1 MAEAILTVVLQQ
13 ITTILSDKA
22 AEEMTRWG
30 DRKTVLKNL
39 ETYLKS
45 IRSVL
50 KDAEE
55 LQITD
60 DAIKLLLED
69 LKIVIYE
76 IEDELNLWSC
86 KVRKAES
93 VRTKVN
99 FLREFGIYRRSSDR
113 IKKICEKLSPFEL
126 KNKLDL
132 GKSKIISPL
141 RNKESTSYCDLSK
154 IIGRNGIKTE
164 LVFRLVDEEE
174 QGTQT
179 ISIVG
184 MGGIGK
190 TDLARLIYNDEL
202 LKTRFDKMIWVCVSN
217 LFDQKKVARDIIL
230 AFEEDNFSFPVY
242 LQDSVTLDFLLGNL
256 KQKIIDTRFFLVLDD
271 VWADDNGDWE
281 DLQAVLKHGKP
292 GSKILVTTRKV
303 SVANTLSCSS
313 GLIYHLS
320 SLPDEDCWSIL
331 KQFAFVGKDQL
342 SQQNRET
349 LECIA
354 ERISTKSKGLP
365 LVAKDLG
372 HHLQKSEARL
382 WNDIN
387 DKELCNLAVWER
399 VVRSLF
405 LSYHDLPRSRIRDC
419 FLYCVI
425 FPKGLQIWR
434 DNLIRHWIGQGY
446 LAPSGNVKREDEV
459 EATGREFFQHL
470 ASCSLFQDFVEEDG
484 AGIVACKMHDIIHDL
499 VQYLTSKDFV
509 MKEVN
514 RYEMKFQLPSNDA
527 RHLTVILEPY
537 FPLSIEGGSKLRSL
551 SIFSALGTRVVT
563 DKSLHQL
570 FEKSPCLRVLDLGMN
585 NSCDDLIPEI
595 SSKIGDLIHLRHL
608 NLFCCKMIHR
618 LPDTICQLHDLLSLD
633 LHGCSRLGKLPD
645 GLGNL
650 INLRYLC
657 TTDCSSLTYYP
668 KGIGKLTSLR
678 TLTDIIAR
686 ADCDDPK
693 VFCIGDLE
701 NLDNLHEIL
710 RLKLV
715 GNVIDVQQ
723 ADKAKLQNKTHLKKI
738 KIYLDGRIDHAVA
751 DTTLNLPL
759 SMANGFFNDHEW

>member
-1 MAEAILTVVLQQ
+1 ML
-13 ITTILSDKA
+13 
-22 AEEMTRWG
+22 
-30 DRKTVLKNL
+30 
-39 ETYLKS
+39 
-45 IRSVL
+45 
-50 KDAEE
+50 
-55 LQITD
+55 
-60 DAIKLLLED
+60 
-69 LKIVIYE
+69 
-76 IEDELNLWSC
+76 
-86 KVRKAES
+86 
-93 VRTKVN
+93 
-99 FLREFGIYRRSSDR
+99 
-113 IKKICEKLSPFEL
+113 
-126 KNKLDL
+126 
-132 GKSKIISPL
+132 
-141 RNKESTSYCDLSK
+141 
-154 IIGRNGIKTE
+154 
-164 LVFRLVDEEE
+164 RLVDEEE

-184 MGGIGK
+184 MGGLGK
-190 TDLARLIYNDEL
+190 TDLARLIYNDER
-202 LKTRFDKMIWVCVSN
+202 LKTRFDKMIWLCVSN
-217 LFDQKKVARDIIL
+217 LFDKKKVARDIIL
-230 AFEEDNFSFPVY
+230 AFEEDNFNFFY

-256 KQKIIDTRFFLVLDD
+256 KQKIINTNFFLVLDD

-281 DLQAVLKHGKP
+281 DLQIVLKHGKP

-303 SVANTLSCSS
+303 SVANTLSSNS
-313 GLIYHLS
+313 GSIYHLS
-320 SLPDEDCWSIL
+320 SLPEEDCWSIL

-342 SQQNRET
+342 PQQNRES
-349 LECIA
+349 LERIA
-354 ERISTKSKGLP
+354 ERISKKSKGLP

-372 HHLQKSEARL
+372 QHLQNSEARL
-382 WNDIN
+382 WNNID

-405 LSYHDLPRSRIRDC
+405 LSYQDLPQSRIRDC
-419 FLYCVI
+419 FLYCVT
-425 FPKGLQIWR
+425 FPKGLQIR
-434 DNLIRHWIGQGY
+434 IDNLIRHWIGQGY

-514 RYEMKFQLPSNDA
+514 GSKSMKLQLPSNDA
-527 RHLTVILEPY
+527 RHLTVILEEPF
-537 FPLSIEGGSKLRSL
+537 FPPSIEGGSKLRSL
-551 SIFSALGTRVVT
+551 SIFSAFGTLAVT
-563 DKSLHQL
+563 CESLHQL
-570 FEKSPCLRVLDLGMN
+570 FVRSPCLRVLDLGMN
-585 NSCDDLIPEI
+585 DSCDNLIPKI

-608 NLFCCKMIHR
+608 NLFCCTMIHR

-633 LHGCSRLGKLPD
+633 LHGCSRLEKLPD
-645 GLGNL
+645 GVGNL

-657 TTDCSSLTYYP
+657 TTDCSGLTYYP

-701 NLDNLHEIL
+701 NLNNLRETL

-723 ADKAKLQNKTHLKKI
+723 ADRAKLQNKTRLKNI
-738 KIYLDGRIDHAVA
+738 EIYLDGRIDHALA

-759 SMANGFFNDHEW
+759 SVRSGFFNDNEW

>member
-1 MAEAILTVVLQQ
+1 MAEAILTIVLQQ
-13 ITTILSDKA
+13 ITTILSDQAVK
-22 AEEMTRWG
+22 EMTMWR
-30 DRKTVLKNL
+30 DREAALKNL

-60 DAIKLLLED
+60 DGIKLLLED

-76 IEDELNLWSC
+76 IEDVLNLWSC
-86 KVRKAES
+86 KLRKAGS
-93 VRTKVN
+93 VGTKVRI
-99 FLREFGIYRRSSDR
+99 LREFRIHRRSSDR

-132 GKSKIISPL
+132 GKTKIISPL

-154 IIGRNGIKTE
+154 IIGRNRIKTE
-164 LVFRLVDEEE
+164 LVFRLVHEEE

-179 ISIVG
+179 ISLVG

-217 LFDQKKVARDIIL
+217 LFDKKKVARDIIL

-303 SVANTLSCSS
+303 SVANTLSCNS
-313 GLIYHLS
+313 GLIYYLS

-342 SQQNRET
+342 SQQDREP

-354 ERISTKSKGLP
+354 KRISKKSKGLP

-405 LSYHDLPRSRIRDC
+405 LSYHDLPLSRIRDC
-419 FLYCVI
+419 FLYCVT
-425 FPKGLQIWR
+425 FPKGLQIRR

-470 ASCSLFQDFVEEDG
+470 ASCSLFQDFVEEDD

-514 RYEMKFQLPSNDA
+514 GSESIQFQLPSNDA
-527 RHLTVILEPY
+527 RHLTVILEEKLY
-537 FPLSIEGGSKLRSL
+537 FPLSIKGGSKLRSL
-551 SIFSALGTRVVT
+551 SIFSAFETGGVT
-563 DKSLHQL
+563 CDLLRL
-570 FEKSPCLRVLDLGMN
+570 FVQSPCLSGLEKLLDGM
-585 NSCDDLIPEI
+585 
-595 SSKIGDLIHLRHL
+595 
-608 NLFCCKMIHR
+608 
-618 LPDTICQLHDLLSLD
+618 
-633 LHGCSRLGKLPD
+633 
-645 GLGNL
+645 GNL

-657 TTDCSSLTYYP
+657 TTDCSGLTYYP

-686 ADCDDPK
+686 VDCDDPK

-701 NLDNLHEIL
+701 NLNNLYEIL

-715 GNVIDVQQ
+715 GNVIDEQQ

-751 DTTLNLPL
+751 DATLNLPL
-759 SMANGFFNDHEW
+759 SMRNAFFNDHEW

>member
-1 MAEAILTVVLQQ
+1 MAEAILTVVLQR
-13 ITTILSDKA
+13 ITTILSDTASK
-22 AEEMTRWG
+22 EMTRWG
-30 DRKTVLKNL
+30 DREAALKNL

-50 KDAEE
+50 KDSEE

-60 DAIKLLLED
+60 DGIKLLLED

-76 IEDELNLWSC
+76 IEDVLNLWSC

-93 VRTKVN
+93 VLTKVN
-99 FLREFGIYRRSSDR
+99 CLREFRIYRRSSDR
-113 IKKICEKLSPFEL
+113 IKEICEKLSPFEL

-132 GKSKIISPL
+132 GKSKILSPL
-141 RNKESTSYCDLSK
+141 RNKE
-154 IIGRNGIKTE
+154 N
-164 LVFRLVDEEE
+164 
-174 QGTQT
+174 
-179 ISIVG
+179 
-184 MGGIGK
+184 
-190 TDLARLIYNDEL
+190 
-202 LKTRFDKMIWVCVSN
+202 
-217 LFDQKKVARDIIL
+217 
-230 AFEEDNFSFPVY
+230 
-242 LQDSVTLDFLLGNL
+242 
-256 KQKIIDTRFFLVLDD
+256 D
-271 VWADDNGDWE
+271 VWADHNGDWE
-281 DLQAVLKHGKP
+281 NLQAVLKHGKP
-292 GSKILVTTRKV
+292 GSKILVTTWKV

-313 GLIYHLS
+313 VYLTKIVVQFF
-320 SLPDEDCWSIL
+320 

-399 VVRSLF
+399 VVHSLF

-419 FLYCVI
+419 FLYCDC
-425 FPKGLQIWR
+425 KSGEKIWR

-514 RYEMKFQLPSNDA
+514 GYESMQFQLPSNDA
-527 RHLTVILEPY
+527 RHLTVILEEEPY

-551 SIFSALGTRVVT
+551 SIFSAFGTRGVT
-563 DKSLHQL
+563 CGLFQL
-570 FEKSPCLRVLDLGMN
+570 FVQSPCLRVLDLGMN
-585 NSCDDLIPEI
+585 NSCDNLLPKI
-595 SSKIGDLIHLRHL
+595 SSKIGDLIHLKHL
-608 NLFCCKMIHR
+608 NLFCCKMMHR
-618 LPDTICQLHDLLSLD
+618 LPDTISQLHDLLSLD
-633 LHGCSRLGKLPD
+633 LHGCSRLEKLPD
-645 GLGNL
+645 GMGNL

-657 TTDCSSLTYYP
+657 TTEWSGLTYYP

-693 VFCIGDLE
+693 VFCVGDLE
-701 NLDNLHEIL
+701 NLSNLHEIL

-751 DTTLNLPL
+751 YTTLNLPL
-759 SMANGFFNDHEW
+759 SMRNGFFNDHEW

>member
-184 MGGIGK
+184 MG
-190 TDLARLIYNDEL
+190 E
-202 LKTRFDKMIWVCVSN
+202 
-217 LFDQKKVARDIIL
+217 KVARDIIL

>member
-13 ITTILSDKA
+13 ITTILSDQAVK
-22 AEEMTRWG
+22 EMTMWG
-30 DRKTVLKNL
+30 DREAALKNL

-50 KDAEE
+50 KDAED

-76 IEDELNLWSC
+76 IEDVLNLWSC

-93 VRTKVN
+93 VRAKVN
-99 FLREFGIYRRSSDR
+99 CLLEFIAYRRSSDR

-132 GKSKIISPL
+132 GKI
-141 RNKESTSYCDLSK
+141 Y
-154 IIGRNGIKTE
+154 
-164 LVFRLVDEEE
+164 EEE
-174 QGTQT
+174 QGSQT

-184 MGGIGK
+184 MG
-190 TDLARLIYNDEL
+190 E
-202 LKTRFDKMIWVCVSN
+202 
-217 LFDQKKVARDIIL
+217 KVARDIIL

-303 SVANTLSCSS
+303 SVANTLSCNS
-313 GLIYHLS
+313 GLIYYLS

-342 SQQNRET
+342 SQQNREP

-354 ERISTKSKGLP
+354 KRISKKSKGLP

-399 VVRSLF
+399 VLRSLF
-405 LSYHDLPRSRIRDC
+405 LSYHDLPQSRIRDC
-419 FLYCVI
+419 FLYCVT
-425 FPKGLQIWR
+425 FPKGLQIR
-434 DNLIRHWIGQGY
+434 IDNLIRHWIGQGY

-470 ASCSLFQDFVEEDG
+470 ASCSLFQDFVEEDD
-484 AGIVACKMHDIIHDL
+484 AGIVACKMHDIIYDL

-514 RYEMKFQLPSNDA
+514 RSEIMKFQLPSNDA
-527 RHLTVILEPY
+527 RHLTVILEEDHY
-537 FPLSIEGGSKLRSL
+537 FPLSIKGGSKLRSL

-563 DKSLHQL
+563 CDSLHQL
-570 FEKSPCLRVLDLGMN
+570 FVQSPCLRVLDLGMN
-585 NSCDDLIPEI
+585 NSCDNLLPKI

-633 LHGCSRLGKLPD
+633 LHGCSRLEKLPD
-645 GLGNL
+645 GVGNL

-657 TTDCSSLTYYP
+657 TTDCSGLTYYP
-668 KGIGKLTSLR
+668 KGIGKLTSVR
-678 TLTDIIAR
+678 ILTDIIAR

-701 NLDNLHEIL
+701 NLNNLHEIL

-723 ADKAKLQNKTHLKKI
+723 ADKAKLQNKTHLKKV

-759 SMANGFFNDHEW
+759 SMRNGFFNDREW

>member
-292 GSKILVTTRKV
+292 GSKILVTTRKY
-303 SVANTLSCSS
+303 L
-313 GLIYHLS
+313 LQ
-320 SLPDEDCWSIL
+320 IL
-331 KQFAFVGKDQL
+331 YLAVQDQL

-365 LVAKDLG
+365 LIAKDLG

-399 VVRSLF
+399 VVCSLF

>member
-1 MAEAILTVVLQQ
+1 
-13 ITTILSDKA
+13 
-22 AEEMTRWG
+22 
-30 DRKTVLKNL
+30 
-39 ETYLKS
+39 
-45 IRSVL
+45 
-50 KDAEE
+50 
-55 LQITD
+55 
-60 DAIKLLLED
+60 
-69 LKIVIYE
+69 
-76 IEDELNLWSC
+76 
-86 KVRKAES
+86 
-93 VRTKVN
+93 
-99 FLREFGIYRRSSDR
+99 
-113 IKKICEKLSPFEL
+113 
-126 KNKLDL
+126 
-132 GKSKIISPL
+132 
-141 RNKESTSYCDLSK
+141 
-154 IIGRNGIKTE
+154 
-164 LVFRLVDEEE
+164 
-174 QGTQT
+174 
-179 ISIVG
+179 
-184 MGGIGK
+184 
-190 TDLARLIYNDEL
+190 
-202 LKTRFDKMIWVCVSN
+202 
-217 LFDQKKVARDIIL
+217 
-230 AFEEDNFSFPVY
+230 FPCL
-242 LQDSVTLDFLLGNL
+242 LQDTVTLDFLLGNL

-399 VVRSLF
+399 VVCSLF

-650 INLRYLC
+650 INLRYHC
-657 TTDCSSLTYYP
+657 KS
-668 KGIGKLTSLR
+668 GLR
-678 TLTDIIAR
+678 
-686 ADCDDPK
+686 
-693 VFCIGDLE
+693 
-701 NLDNLHEIL
+701 
-710 RLKLV
+710 
-715 GNVIDVQQ
+715 
-723 ADKAKLQNKTHLKKI
+723 
-738 KIYLDGRIDHAVA
+738 
-751 DTTLNLPL
+751 
-759 SMANGFFNDHEW
+759 

>member
-1 MAEAILTVVLQQ
+1 MADAILTVVLQQ

-22 AEEMTRWG
+22 VKEMGMLG
-30 DRKTVLKNL
+30 DREDALKNL

-76 IEDELNLWSC
+76 IEDVLNDWSC
-86 KVRKAES
+86 KVQKADS
-93 VRTKVN
+93 VLAKVISL
-99 FLREFGIYRRSSDR
+99 FDFCKDRSIFFR

-164 LVFRLVDEEE
+164 LVLRLVDE
-174 QGTQT
+174 QATQT

-190 TDLARLIYNDEL
+190 TDLARLIYNDEH
-202 LKTRFDKMIWVCVSN
+202 LKTRFDKMIWLCVSN
-217 LFDQKKVARDIIL
+217 LFDKKKVARNIIL

-256 KQKIIDTRFFLVLDD
+256 KQKIIDRRFFLVLDD

-281 DLQAVLKHGKP
+281 DLQAVLKHGKI

-303 SVANTLSCSS
+303 SVAKILSSNS
-313 GLIYHLS
+313 ALIYHLS
-320 SLPDEDCWSIL
+320 SLPEEDCWSVL

-342 SQQNRET
+342 SQQNGET
-349 LECIA
+349 LECIGK
-354 ERISTKSKGLP
+354 RISKKSKGLP
-365 LVAKDLG
+365 LVAKELG
-372 HHLQKSEARL
+372 QHLQRSESGL
-382 WNDIN
+382 WNNISY
-387 DKELCNLAVWER
+387 KELCNLAVWER
-399 VVRSLF
+399 VVHSLF
-405 LSYHDLPRSRIRDC
+405 LSFHDLPQSRIRDC
-419 FLYCVI
+419 FLYCVT
-425 FPKGLQIWR
+425 FPKGLLIR
-434 DNLIRHWIGQGY
+434 IDNLIRHWIGHGY
-446 LAPSGNVKREDEV
+446 LTPSGNVEREDVV

-470 ASCSLFQDFVEEDG
+470 VSCSLFQDFVEEDD
-484 AGIVACKMHDIIHDL
+484 AGIVACKMHDIIHDIL
-499 VQYLTSKDFV
+499 RYLTRKDFV

-514 RYEMKFQLPSNDA
+514 GSENTKLQVPCNDA
-527 RHLTVILEPY
+527 RHLTIMLESH
-537 FPLSIEGGSKLRSL
+537 FPSSIKGGSNLRSL
-551 SIFSALGTRVVT
+551 LIFSASETRVVP
-563 DKSLHQL
+563 DNSLRLL
-570 FEKSPCLRVLDLGMN
+570 FGQSLRLRVLDLGMN
-585 NSCDDLIPEI
+585 NSCDDLLHKI

-608 NLFCCKMIHR
+608 NLFGCKMIQR

-633 LHGCSRLGKLPD
+633 LNGCSRLEKLPD
-645 GLGNL
+645 GMGNL

-657 TTDCSSLTYYP
+657 TTDCFGLSYYP
-668 KGIGKLTSLR
+668 KGIEKLTSLR

-701 NLDNLHEIL
+701 NLNNLHEIL

-723 ADKAKLQNKTHLKKI
+723 VDKAKFQNKTHLKKI
-738 KIYLDGRIDHAVA
+738 KIYLDGRIDHVA
-751 DTTLNLPL
+751 AYTTLNLPL
-759 SMANGFFNDHEW
+759 SMRDGFFNDNEW